1 MVFGIDTVM
10 YTITSFAL
18 NMVSEKNKSYMK
30 LIAASQI
37 IFVFSV
43 IFMGPLPILP
53 DEIKYICFG
62 ILLSGLGGACTN
74 NFAVPAMDEL
84 SKNIEGIAEEDK
96 GELKN
101 IISSINTGAFGLG
114 SILGPILASF
124 FSSLF
129 DNNNGYKGSYESIFI
144 FVIIVAI
151 L

>member
-1 MVFGIDTVM
+1 
-10 YTITSFAL
+10 
-18 NMVSEKNKSYMK
+18 
-30 LIAASQI
+30 
-37 IFVFSV
+37 
-43 IFMGPLPILP
+43 MGPFPILP
-53 DEIKYICFG
+53 NEIKYICFG
-62 ILLSGLGGACTN
+62 IMLSGVGGAFTN

-84 SKNIEGIAEEDK
+84 SQNIGGIAEEDR

-124 FSSLF
+124 FESLFGETNGFRGAYSSLL
-129 DNNNGYKGSYESIFI
+129 I